1 MQPSNR
7 LQTRF
12 CELETSLKE
21 QQTSRL
27 QIMEQDIAADI
38 EYEANEAVDDVLF
51 TERFAEAVS
60 HAVTQ
65 DPDVVCDEELME
77 MKKFVRAQMKL
88 AKDAPETSQDVL
100 REHEVEI
107 GL

>member
-1 MQPSNR
+1 
-7 LQTRF
+7 
-12 CELETSLKE
+12 
-21 QQTSRL
+21 
-27 QIMEQDIAADI
+27 MEGDIANLAMDTA
-38 EYEANEAVDDVLF
+38 EEALF
-51 TERFAEAVS
+51 GERFAEAISHTVS
-60 HAVTQ
+60 Q